1 MDSREL
7 DQRKTLQTH
16 TVVKSTDENDE
27 FEKQRTAAIAEVAK
41 TKEVSKPLSLV
52 SFSVVNFR
60 DQCFCHAG
68 KICCFIDCTSCT
80 SDLIWPQFKNICS
93 LSAFTSTLIAF
104 DSCVTLQIKSHNYV
118 AICRVLFL
126 LLYFSLCPTL
136 QLY

>member
-52 SFSVVNFR
+52 SLSVVNFR

-68 KICCFIDCTSCT
+68 KICC
-80 SDLIWPQFKNICS
+80 
-93 LSAFTSTLIAF
+93 LSIARPAQ
-104 DSCVTLQIKSHNYV
+104 VT
-118 AICRVLFL
+118 
-126 LLYFSLCPTL
+126 
-136 QLY
+136 